1 MKAWIG
7 KTVVGIGVV
16 HTLFG
21 VVFMRETLALLWSEG
36 LINTVNGQPRREFVF
51 WFLAFGL
58 LAIILGFFLDWT
70 ERRGIVPPRF
80 LGWSLFILTVA
91 VVTIMPISGGWLVF
105 VPAVGLIIRS
115 RR

>member
-7 KTVVGIGVV
+7 KATIGIGII
-16 HTLFG
+16 HCLFG
-21 VVFMRETLALLWSEG
+21 LVFMRSTLALLWSEG
-36 LINTVNGQPRREFVF
+36 LINTVNGQPKREFVF

-58 LAIILGFFLDWT
+58 LAIILGFLIDWM
-70 ERRGIVPPRF
+70 EREGIIPPPF
-80 LGWSLFILTVA
+80 LGWSLLALTVA

-105 VPAVGLIIRS
+105 IPAIGLILRS